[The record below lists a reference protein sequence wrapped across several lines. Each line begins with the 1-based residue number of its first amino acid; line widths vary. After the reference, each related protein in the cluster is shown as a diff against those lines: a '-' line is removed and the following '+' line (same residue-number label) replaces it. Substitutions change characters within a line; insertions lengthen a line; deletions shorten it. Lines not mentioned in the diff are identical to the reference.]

1 MQLVANDV
9 GGGAKSTRVCRRR
22 DILSPLAKVHDGSRY
37 LRGLGLAAVG
47 VTVLIIYAFIGV
59 HWAHRSGGSRNPA
72 MKALEAVGLVKK
84 RVTKLV

>member
-1 MQLVANDV
+1 M
-9 GGGAKSTRVCRRR
+9 CRRR
-22 DILSPLAKVHDGSRY
+22 DILSPLAKVHNGSRY

-59 HWAHRSGGSRNPA
+59 HWVHRSGGSRNPA

-84 RVTKLV
+84 RATKLV